1 MAHVE
6 GLRALQRRLE
16 AVASTPQILLEEWQT
31 RTVEEAKNRHRPN
44 KKTGMTSASIQTGQ
58 RSRDDAEVTAGGAA
72 VYLEYGTEPH
82 PITPRRGKIL
92 AWPAVAG
99 GRTLSG
105 RGTARA
111 KAGNVRPIHIK
122 TGRSAIG
129 PNSGTYRYA
138 RSVQHPG
145 TKPSPFLV
153 PGAKAA
159 LDKIDWPAK
168 VVKRWNG
175 AA

>member
-1 MAHVE
+1 MERVE
-6 GLRALQRRLE
+6 GLRALQRRLD

-44 KKTGMTSASIQTGQ
+44 KKTGMTSASIQLGQ

-82 PITPRRGKIL
+82 TIRPRRARML
-92 AWPAVAG
+92 AWAPDGAN
-99 GRTLSG
+99 RRLSG
-105 RGTARA
+105 RTRKGTKSSDMRF
-111 KAGNVRPIHIK
+111 AGVVH
-122 TGRSAIG
+122 
-129 PNSGTYRYA
+129 
-138 RSVQHPG
+138 HPG
-145 TKPSPFLV
+145 TKPYPFLV

-159 LDKIDWPAK
+159 LDKVDWPAK